1 MKIAPKILAV
11 SFITALISTTPVH
24 AGTFYLGINAGA
36 SRLKDFCANT
46 ASGFEC
52 KDTTLAY
59 GLDGGYQFGEMFGVE
74 LGYGL
79 YGSPHTKGTLFGSS
93 FEVMQQITAAKLAA
107 TLTVPIGTS
116 FAFTGKL
123 GVVRMNSNLTGTS
136 ASGTAIPSYSTFN
149 ASPIYGAGIK
159 YSVNESM
166 AMHLQYEYIAKVGDD
181 TTGTDTLSLLTA
193 GLTYS
198 FGNTPAHT
206 SPAKH
211 AATRP
216 MAQAPL
222 RFAVFLQKPAPENKQ
237 ALTAAI
243 ADACQCQPIFVRMYS
258 ATAVIYQIELA
269 PELTFPDFKNSLLGS
284 NSALGIKEIMQ
295 SKEAAKY

>member
-11 SFITALISTTPVH
+11 TFITALITTTSVQ
-24 AGTFYLGINAGA
+24 AGPFYLGINAGA
-36 SRLKDFCANT
+36 SRLKNFCANT

-93 FEVMQQITAAKLAA
+93 FEVIQQITGAKLAA

-116 FAFTGKL
+116 FAITGKL
-123 GVVRMNSNLTGTS
+123 GVVRMNSNLT
-136 ASGTAIPSYSTFN
+136 GTAIPSYSTFN

-159 YSVNESM
+159 YSFNESM
-166 AMHLQYEYIAKVGDD
+166 AMRVQYEYIAKVGDD

-198 FGNTPAHT
+198 FGKTPAHT
-206 SPAKH
+206 SPVKH

-222 RFAVFLQKPAPENKQ
+222 RFAVFLHKPVPENKQ

-258 ATAVIYQIELA
+258 ATSVIYQTELA
-269 PELTFPDFKNSLLGS
+269 PELTFSDFKNSLLGS
-284 NSALGIKEIMQ
+284 NNALGIKEIMQ
-295 SKEAAKY
+295 SKEAARQ